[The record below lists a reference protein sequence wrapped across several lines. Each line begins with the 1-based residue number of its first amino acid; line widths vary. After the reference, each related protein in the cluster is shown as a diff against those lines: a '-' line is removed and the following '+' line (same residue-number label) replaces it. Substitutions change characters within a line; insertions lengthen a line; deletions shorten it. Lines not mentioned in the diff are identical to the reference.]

1 MSLTELIA
9 GVEDSEKTLV
19 VHNADEPTV
28 DSVVDRFADRNVS
41 VTTAS
46 TESGP
51 PEYVVLSEG
60 DRVLSATSLA
70 EVVPGGGRPQTPGFG
85 SEPYKPILD
94 ELDETM
100 FTSYDWR
107 RMLAASREI
116 EDRAW
121 RAGEGTLYAGFQR
134 YSVLERQLPVYEQLG
149 TKTNLD
155 VTAFAFP
162 DAELPDHEGTF
173 DVYPERAAEIRDT
186 WFVAFDGGGDEESKC
201 ALLAEEREPRRF
213 YGFWTYDPETVD
225 YVFDHLGETYLGGR
239 SDTPAAAGC

>member
-19 VHNADEPTV
+19 VHNADDSTV
-28 DSVVDRFADRNVS
+28 DSVVERFADRNVT
-41 VTTAS
+41 VATAS

-60 DRVLSATSLA
+60 NRVLSATSLA
-70 EVVPGGGRPQTPGFG
+70 EIVPDGGRPRTPGFD

-121 RAGEGTLYAGFQR
+121 RAGEGTLYAGFQN
-134 YSVLERQLPVYEQLG
+134 YSTLEKQLAVYEQLG
-149 TKTNLD
+149 TKADLD

-162 DAELPDHEGTF
+162 DVDLPEHERTF
-173 DVYPERAAEIRDT
+173 DVFPERAAEIRDT

-201 ALLAEEREPRRF
+201 ALLAEEREPRQF
-213 YGFWTYDPETVD
+213 YGFWTYDPGTVD
-225 YVFDHLGETYLGGR
+225 YIFDHLGETYLDGR
-239 SDTPAAAGC
+239 SDKRPAAGC